1 MLAFCRC
8 FSFQYDDVMLD
19 NLKKY
24 NIVLAS
30 KSPRRQELLKGIGID
45 FTILT
50 KDVDESYPSR
60 LPLVEVAPFLSLKKA
75 KAFED
80 SELPDN
86 FMVITADTV
95 VIAENEILGKPKDRE
110 DAFRMLRLLSGKT
123 HRVVTGVTVHTK
135 ETSKT
140 FSVVSKVIFD
150 KLDNQEI
157 EYYVDVYKPYDKAGA
172 YGVQEWI
179 GYIGV
184 CGVEGSYFNVMGLP
198 THKLYEV
205 LKKF

>member
-1 MLAFCRC
+1 MLE
-8 FSFQYDDVMLD
+8 

-30 KSPRRQELLKGIGID
+30 KSPRRQELLNGIGVD
-45 FTILT
+45 FSILT

-60 LPLVEVAPFLSLKKA
+60 LPLVDVAPYLSLKKA
-75 KAFED
+75 KAFE
-80 SELPDN
+80 SQELPEN

-110 DAFRMLRLLSGKT
+110 DALRMLKLLSGKT

-135 ETSKT
+135 ESSKT
-140 FSVVSKVIFD
+140 FSVTSKVTFD
-150 KLDNQEI
+150 ELDNQEI
-157 EYYVDVYKPYDKAGA
+157 EYYVDNYKPYDKAGA

-184 CGVEGSYFNVMGLP
+184 SGVEGSYFNVMGLP
-198 THKLYEV
+198 THKLYTV